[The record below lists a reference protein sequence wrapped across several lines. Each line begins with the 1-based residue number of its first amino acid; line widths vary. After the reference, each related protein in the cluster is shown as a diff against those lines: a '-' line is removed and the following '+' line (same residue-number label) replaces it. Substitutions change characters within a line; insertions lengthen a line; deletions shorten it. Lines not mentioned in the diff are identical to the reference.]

1 MEIFLDPST
10 YAALATL
17 IVIEVVLGIDNL
29 VFIAILAEK
38 VPPHQRA
45 HARVVGL
52 LLALLM
58 RIMLLT
64 VMSHLI
70 HLTEPLFSLGQ
81 MAFSARDLIMFV
93 GGLFLIYK
101 ATVELHERLESS
113 EHQFAP
119 TKNHARFWTVVVQII
134 ILDAVFSLDAVITA
148 VGMVEHLP
156 IMVIAVTVAILLML
170 LAAKPLTEFVNTRPT
185 VVVLC
190 LGFLLLIGLSL
201 IAEGF
206 QVSIPKGY
214 LYAAIGFSILI
225 ESFNQV
231 GSYNKQRSERKKP
244 LRVRTAQAIFRM
256 LGEEGLVFATPEP
269 SPDEPS
275 KPSPS
280 GFVDSEEVT
289 IVSRVLTLSDR
300 TVRSIMT
307 HRSDVAYLELEET
320 LEEQKE
326 FLFDEAY
333 NLVPVCRGGLDNVIG
348 VGYSSTFLS
357 DLVNLGKIQEE
368 NLIEPLIVPE
378 TMRVM
383 QSLKVLRSAMPHF
396 LLVADEYG
404 TIEGIVTAIDVF
416 EALAGDMAEEGEP
429 PTIQHLSDTSW
440 MVAGSIDVHL
450 LEHML
455 DVEGIASDSHDYT
468 SLAGFMLV
476 QLDRLPELG
485 DHFDF
490 EGFRF
495 TVEEIDERRISLV
508 RVDSTPTRKQAK

>member
-38 VPPHQRA
+38 VPPHQRS

-58 RIMLLT
+58 RIALLT

-70 HLTEPLFSLGQ
+70 HLTDPFLDIGPFT
-81 MAFSARDLIMFV
+81 FSARDLIMFV

-101 ATVELHERLESS
+101 ATVELHERLEAS

-156 IMVIAVTVAILLML
+156 IMIIAVTIAIFLML
-170 LAAKPLTEFVNTRPT
+170 LAAKPLTEFVNKRPT

-206 QVSIPKGY
+206 HVGIPKGY

-231 GSYNKQRSERKKP
+231 GTYNQQRSEQKKP

-256 LGEEGLVFATPEP
+256 LGEEGLVFATPDNA
-269 SPDEPS
+269 SVDEPS
-275 KPSPS
+275 QATS
-280 GFVDSEEVT
+280 GGLVDSEEVN

-307 HRSDVAYLELEET
+307 HRSDVAYLELEDT
-320 LEEQKE
+320 LEEQKQ
-326 FLFDEAY
+326 FLFEEGY
-333 NLVPVCRGGLDNVIG
+333 NLVPVCRDGLDDVVGI
-348 VGYSSTFLS
+348 GYSSTLLS
-357 DLVNLGKIQEE
+357 DLVHHKSIQAE
-368 NLIEPLIVPE
+368 NLLEATIVPE
-378 TMRVM
+378 TMRVT
-383 QSLKVLRSAMPHF
+383 QALKVLRDTMPHF

-404 TIEGIVTAIDVF
+404 TIEGIVTAIDIF
-416 EALAGDMAEEGEP
+416 EALTGDMAEEGEP
-429 PTIQHLSDTSW
+429 PTIQSIDENSW
-440 MVAGSIDVHL
+440 LMAGSIDVHL
-450 LEHML
+450 LEHVL
-455 DVEGIASDSHDYT
+455 DTEDIASESHDYT
-468 SLAGFMLV
+468 TLAGFMLV

-485 DHFDF
+485 DSF
-490 EGFRF
+490 EFAGYRF
-495 TVEEIDERRISLV
+495 TVEEIEERRISLV
-508 RVDSTPTRKQAK
+508 KIERVSNPKE

>member
-45 HARVVGL
+45 HARSVGL
-52 LLALLM
+52 LLALIM

-70 HLTEPLFSLGQ
+70 HLTQPLFSIAT
-81 MAFSARDLIMFV
+81 MDFSARDIIMFI

-101 ATVELHERLESS
+101 ATVELHERLEAS

-119 TKNHARFWTVVVQII
+119 AKKHSSFWTVVMQII
-134 ILDAVFSLDAVITA
+134 ILDAVFSLDSVITA

-156 IMVIAVTVAILLML
+156 IMIIAVTVAILLML
-170 LAAKPLTEFVNTRPT
+170 IAARPLTEFVNQRPT

-206 QVSIPKGY
+206 HVSIPKGY

-231 GSYNKQRSERKKP
+231 GSYNQRRSESKKP

-256 LGEEGLVFATPEP
+256 LGEEGLVFATPEATTTAEPAPP
-269 SPDEPS
+269 SPDRLI
-275 KPSPS
+275 
-280 GFVDSEEVT
+280 DSEEVN
-289 IVSRVLTLSDR
+289 IVSRLLTLSDR

-307 HRSDVAYLELEET
+307 HRSDVAYLELEDT
-320 LEEQKE
+320 VEEQKN
-326 FLFDEAY
+326 FLFEEGY
-333 NLVPVCRGGLDNVIG
+333 NLVPVCRGGLDNIIG
-348 VGYSSTFLS
+348 IGYSSTILS
-357 DLVNLGKIQEE
+357 DLVNEGKIHDDH
-368 NLIEPLIVPE
+368 LLEPLIVPE
-378 TMRVM
+378 TMRVI
-383 QSLKVLRSAMPHF
+383 QALKVLRDAMPHF
-396 LLVADEYG
+396 LFVADEYG
-404 TIEGIVTAIDVF
+404 TIEGIVTTIDIF

-429 PTIQHLSDTSW
+429 PAIQALTESSW
-440 MVAGSIDVHL
+440 LVEGSADVHL

-455 DVEGIASDSHDYT
+455 EIEGIASESHDYT

-485 DHFDF
+485 DSFDF
-490 EGFRF
+490 NGFRF
-495 TVEEIDERRISLV
+495 TVKKIDERRISMVKVEKLF
-508 RVDSTPTRKQAK
+508 DAQ